1 MSAAGSGVGYFKHR
15 ILDFDQVE
23 MRFVPLIV
31 KQPQA
36 FAIRNRNE
44 GAVIQDHV
52 FLQGRISRTTP
63 AQSDHFTAV
72 AGQVSPDRL
81 ASL

>member
-1 MSAAGSGVGYFKHR
+1 MGHFKDG

-23 MRFVPLIV
+23 MRFVSLVV

-36 FAIRNRNE
+36 LAIRNRDKS
-44 GAVIQDHV
+44 AVIQDHV
-52 FLQGRISRTTP
+52 FLRK
-63 AQSDHFTAV
+63 SDQPTSAAPSDRFIATAR
-72 AGQVSPDRL
+72 QVTPDRA